1 MSRGD
6 ERVNGSM
13 RHRSLLFLTWSVV
26 GLLLV
31 GLAACTRPASVR
43 LPMPDVALTPEA
55 VLSTLRERETN
66 LETLK
71 GLFQVDV
78 QTSALSFLSR
88 VQGTLVYQRPQS
100 IRITGVTFIGGM
112 VFDFVA
118 RGGTY
123 AIRVPGRQNVMV
135 GRVDDLTGLGELR
148 APIQLSLG
156 ALQAL
161 LGKVPMTADSE
172 VRLEDESYRYTIP
185 LSRGKSLLDFAD
197 GVQHVWVDRY
207 SAQIRA
213 IDYLTADERTHLAFT
228 ASDFRVV
235 RDESHPRERS
245 IVLPFHVQARDRTTS
260 GTVTLNF
267 LELVANVPLSE
278 KAFDFR

>member
-118 RGGTY
+118 REGTY

-185 LSRGKSLLDFAD
+185 LSHGKSLLDFAD

>member
-1 MSRGD
+1 
-6 ERVNGSM
+6 M
-13 RHRSLLFLTWSVV
+13 RHRSFPFLTWSVV
-26 GLLLV
+26 GVLLV
-31 GLAACTRPASVR
+31 GVASCTRPASVR

-55 VLSTLRERETN
+55 VLSTLREREAN
-66 LETLK
+66 LESLK

-78 QTSALSFLSR
+78 QASALSFLSR

-100 IRITGVTFIGGM
+100 IRITGITFIGGR
-112 VFDFVA
+112 VFDFVV

-123 AIRVPGRQNVMV
+123 ALRVPGRQRVMV

-172 VRLEDESYRYTIP
+172 VRLEDESYRYTIS
-185 LSRGKSLLDFAD
+185 LSHGKSLLDFAD

-213 IDYLTADERTHLAFT
+213 IDYLTADERTQLAFT
-228 ASDFRVV
+228 ASDFRTV
-235 RDESHPRERS
+235 RDASRPRERS
-245 IVLPFHVQARDRTTS
+245 IALPFHVQARDRTTS

>member
-1 MSRGD
+1 M
-6 ERVNGSM
+6 NGSM

-26 GLLLV
+26 VLLLF
-31 GLAACTRPASVR
+31 GLAACTRLAPVR
-43 LPMPDVALTPEA
+43 SPRPDVALAPET
-55 VLSTLRERETN
+55 VLSTLREREAN

-88 VQGTLVYQRPQS
+88 VRGTLVYQRPQS
-100 IRITGVTFIGGM
+100 IRITGITLLGGA

-123 AIRVPGRQNVMV
+123 VLRVPWQPNVLV
-135 GRVDDLTGLGELR
+135 GRVDDLTGLGEWR
-148 APIQLSLG
+148 SPIQLSLG
-156 ALQAL
+156 ALQVL
-161 LGKVPMTADSE
+161 LGNVPMIADSE

-185 LSRGKSLLDFAD
+185 LSRGTSLLDFAD

-213 IDYLTADERTHLAFT
+213 IDYLTADERTQLAFT
-228 ASDFRVV
+228 ASDFRAV
-235 RDESHPRERS
+235 RDESHTRERS

-260 GTVTLNF
+260 GSMTLTF
-267 LELVANVPLSE
+267 LELVANVSLPE

>member
-1 MSRGD
+1 M
-6 ERVNGSM
+6 NGSM
-13 RHRSLLFLTWSVV
+13 RYRSLLFLTWSVV
-26 GLLLV
+26 VLLLF
-31 GLAACTRPASVR
+31 GLAACAPLAPVR
-43 LPMPDVALTPEA
+43 APLPDVALTPETI
-55 VLSTLRERETN
+55 LSTLQEREAN

-88 VQGTLVYQRPQS
+88 VRGTLVYQRPQS
-100 IRITGVTFIGGM
+100 IRITGITLLGGA

-123 AIRVPGRQNVMV
+123 VLRVPWQPNVMV
-135 GRVDDLTGLGELR
+135 GRVDDLTGLGEWR
-148 APIQLSLG
+148 SPIQLSLG
-156 ALQAL
+156 ALQVL
-161 LGKVPMTADSE
+161 LGNVPMIADSE

-185 LSRGKSLLDFAD
+185 LSRGTSLLDFAD

-213 IDYLTADERTHLAFT
+213 IDYLTPDERTQLAFT
-228 ASDFRVV
+228 ASDFRAV
-235 RDESHPRERS
+235 RDESHTRERS

-260 GTVTLNF
+260 GSMTLTF
-267 LELVANVPLSE
+267 LELVANVSLPE

>member
-1 MSRGD
+1 MLWGD

-31 GLAACTRPASVR
+31 GLASCTRPASVR

-55 VLSTLRERETN
+55 VLSTLQEREAN

-88 VQGTLVYQRPQS
+88 AQGTLVYQRPQS
-100 IRITGVTFIGGM
+100 IRITGITFIGGM

-123 AIRVPGRQNVMV
+123 ALRVPGRQNVMV

-148 APIQLSLG
+148 APIELSLG

-185 LSRGKSLLDFAD
+185 LSHGKSLLDFAD

-213 IDYLTADERTHLAFT
+213 IDYLTADERTQLAFT

-235 RDESHPRERS
+235 RDESHTRERS
-245 IVLPFHVQARDRTTS
+245 IVLPFHLQARDRTTS

-267 LELVANVPLSE
+267 LELVANVPLPE